1 MDSTRDTVLRL
12 SVKLWES
19 VTFVDASFLNI
30 SNSSLL
36 NNVPYDKSLNRLVLG
51 ATLST
56 VGTPDWF
63 HMTTVML
70 VPATIPALESHV
82 YAESFKSLLLQFSLM
97 RRQGRRRVQ
106 QKAKKKQRKEKL
118 ENNG

>member
-1 MDSTRDTVLRL
+1 
-12 SVKLWES
+12 
-19 VTFVDASFLNI
+19 LNI

-97 RRQGRRRVQ
+97 RRQGTLRHWPVASTTSHTYTVHN
-106 QKAKKKQRKEKL
+106 KAL
-118 ENNG
+118 LGLV

>member
-70 VPATIPALESHV
+70 VPATIPALESHHV
-82 YAESFKSLLLQFSLM
+82 LKRLLYYVPNKLFHLHFFSQAEIKRNQ
-97 RRQGRRRVQ
+97 
-106 QKAKKKQRKEKL
+106 
-118 ENNG
+118 

>member
-97 RRQGRRRVQ
+97 RRQGSFFIS
-106 QKAKKKQRKEKL
+106 
-118 ENNG
+118 